1 MIMHSIQD
9 KRQTKRYLCDEFF
22 SRCSLQSLEGNLDM
36 TAIDFS
42 KEGMGLFTN
51 EAIPESGNFKLCLY
65 YENPS
70 LSHKFKDLPCSIVHY
85 NITEVGSQCGICF
98 KLDQLS
104 QDDRA
109 ALEAVEL
116 CLAKLDDPDD
126 RYHLFGDN

>member
-1 MIMHSIQD
+1 MHFTQD
-9 KRQTKRYLCDEFF
+9 KRQRKRYLCDEFF
-22 SRCSLQSLEGNLDM
+22 TKCSLQSHEENLDM

-42 KEGMGLFTN
+42 NEGMGLFTN
-51 EAIPESGNFKLCLY
+51 EAIPESGNFSLCLHY
-65 YENPS
+65 KNPT
-70 LSHKFKDLPCSIVHY
+70 LSHRFNNLPCSIVY
-85 NITEVGSQCGICF
+85 SNLTEVGSQCGIRF

-109 ALEAVEL
+109 ALEAIEL